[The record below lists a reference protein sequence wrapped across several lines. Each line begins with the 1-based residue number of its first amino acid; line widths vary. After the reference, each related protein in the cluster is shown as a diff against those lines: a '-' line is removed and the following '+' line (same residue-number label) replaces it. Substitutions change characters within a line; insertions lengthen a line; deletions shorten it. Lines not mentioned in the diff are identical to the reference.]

1 MSTALLEPI
10 APSEQDVVVARESSR
25 RLSKLVG
32 RPLRLSPQNGGA
44 SQSPTE
50 MIEIPAGAVPII
62 QHVLSCMAQGH
73 AVALMPVHAQ
83 LTTQQAANL
92 LGVSRPYIIKLL
104 DEKLLPHTKVNRHRR
119 IVLKDLLDYKRK
131 IHTDRQKVL
140 EELAAEG
147 QSLGIGY

>member
-1 MSTALLEPI
+1 MSAALLEPV
-10 APSEQDVVVARESSR
+10 APSEQDVEMARESSR
-25 RLSKLVG
+25 RLLKLAG
-32 RPLRLSPQNGGA
+32 RPLRLATQNGGA
-44 SQSPTE
+44 TPTE

-62 QHVLSCMAQGH
+62 QHVLSCMAQGL

-104 DEKLLPHTKVNRHRR
+104 NDRVLPHTKVNRHRR

-131 IHTDRQKVL
+131 IHADRQKVL

-147 QSLGIGY
+147 QGLGIGY